1 MNDTAEIHILKK
13 RIAYLESLL
22 TAHNIPFDA
31 LDFPSQQSIS
41 VPVPATITPAHARF
55 FYALFHGRSD
65 VYAKRA
71 VMKNGKAGYFP
82 VCENLWR
89 YGVCPK
95 ADRQKVK
102 CVSCPNRSWVPLSQ
116 RVLMAHLTGERA
128 DGSDVI
134 GIYPLLPDDTCRFLV
149 FDFDDHEASPGT
161 AWQEDVDALRKICSQ
176 NAVPCSVERSRSG
189 SGAHVWL
196 FFDVPIPA
204 ELARRFGSALLTK
217 GAESV
222 NLKDFKAYD
231 RMLPAQE
238 HLPDGGLG
246 NLIALPLQGQALQQV
261 NSAFVDENWNAY
273 PNQWEYLKSVQKI
286 GKAFV
291 EEKTAL
297 WGADGEMGALSKTED
312 MEETEK
318 PWKKTPTLF
327 RAEDA
332 AKPISITLANGIYI
346 DTAGLKP
353 RLQNALRRL
362 AAYSNPEF
370 YKKKALGFSTRN
382 IPRIVFCGEDVGG
395 YIHLPRGC
403 AEKLTAQ
410 LDSIEIP
417 YTLGDERQVGREI
430 KVDFKGTLY
439 PQQADAAAR
448 MLEHDTGV
456 LCAATAFGKTAVGA
470 YLVAQRRANTLVLVH
485 NAEIMKNWVE
495 DFEKFLQIDEELPEY
510 ITPKGRHKYRKSVI
524 GTLSGGRNTLGG
536 ILDVAMITSLGQ
548 GDAVNELVKNYG
560 MVIMDECH
568 HAGAAIAED
577 VLNAVSAKYVYG
589 LTATPKRDDGQEQK
603 IFMQFG
609 PIRYRYTAR
618 DRAAAQNVRHFV
630 YPRFTRLFVPNANRL
645 SYNQARRAVVESEVR
660 NEQILTDV
668 TACLQAGRTPLVLT
682 KEKEHAAFLY
692 EHIKPNADHVFLL
705 QGGSSAKQKEEL
717 RAQMRAVHPT
727 ESVVLVAI
735 GQYIGEGFNFPRLD
749 TMMLTMPI
757 SWQGNVEQYAGR
769 LHRDYEGKQDVI
781 IYDYVDAHIHVL
793 ESMYYKRLRTY
804 KRIGYEIIAAP
815 NEEKQTVNAI
825 FDSKN
830 YLPVYEKDLQ
840 QACKGIVIASPGLN
854 KNKVQRLISL
864 VEERQTAGVSVTVI
878 TLPAENYPQARIEP
892 TKALQSTLTAA
903 GIYVMPQPDLHTHF
917 AVIDQE
923 IVWYGSTNL
932 LSRDKEDDGL
942 MRICSRD
949 VALEL
954 LEGTCK

>member
-1 MNDTAEIHILKK
+1 MNDATEIRTLKE
-13 RIAYLESLL
+13 RITYLESLL
-22 TAHNIPFDA
+22 SARNIPFDTP
-31 LDFPSQQSIS
+31 DVPSRQSVTAPIS
-41 VPVPATITPAHARF
+41 TVITPAHARF
-55 FYALFHGRSD
+55 FFSLFHGRND

-82 VCENLWR
+82 VCENLWQ

-102 CVSCPNRSWVPLSQ
+102 CASCPNRSWVPLNQ
-116 RVLMAHLTGERA
+116 RVLMAHLTGEKT

-161 AWQEDVDALRKICSQ
+161 AWREDVDALRKICSR
-176 NAVPCSVERSRSG
+176 NAVPCYVERSRSG

-196 FFDVPIPA
+196 FFDAPIPA
-204 ELARRFGSALLTK
+204 ELVRRFGSTLLTK

-222 NLKDFKAYD
+222 NLKDFKSYD

-238 HLPDGGLG
+238 HLPEGGLG
-246 NLIALPLQGQALQQV
+246 NLIALPLQGRALLQG
-261 NSAFVDENWNAY
+261 NSVFVDENWNAY

-286 GKAFV
+286 SKDFI
-291 EEKTAL
+291 EEKASL
-297 WGADGEMGALSKTED
+297 WSADGELGALSKTED
-312 MEETEK
+312 IEESPK
-318 PWKKTPTLF
+318 PWKKSPSLF
-327 RAEDA
+327 HAEDA
-332 AKPISITLANGIYI
+332 ALPLSITLSNGIYI
-346 DTAGLKP
+346 AATGLKP

-382 IPRIVFCGEDVGG
+382 IPRIVFCGEDIGG

-403 AEKLTAQ
+403 AEKMTAQ
-410 LDSIEIP
+410 LDSAKIP
-417 YTLGDERQVGREI
+417 YTMHDERQPGRGI
-430 KVDFKGTLY
+430 KVNFKGTLY
-439 PQQADAAAR
+439 PQQTEAAAK
-448 MLEHDTGV
+448 MLAQDTGV

-470 YLVAQRRANTLVLVH
+470 YLVAQRKVNTLVLVH

-495 DFEKFLQIDEELPEY
+495 DFEKFLQIDEEPSEY
-510 ITPKGRHKYRKSVI
+510 ITPKGRHKKRKSVI
-524 GTLSGGRNTLGG
+524 GTLSGGCNTLGG

-548 GDAVNELVKNYG
+548 GDEVSPLVKNYG

-609 PIRYRYTAR
+609 PIRYRYTAK
-618 DRAAAQNVRHFV
+618 DRAAAQNVQHFV
-630 YPRFTRLFVPNANRL
+630 YPRFTRLFVPNANKL
-645 SYNQARRAVVESEVR
+645 SYNQARRSVVESEVR
-660 NEQILTDV
+660 NEQILADV

-692 EHIKPNADHVFLL
+692 AQLNPKADHIFLL

-717 RAQMRAVHPT
+717 RAQMRAVPPT

-781 IYDYVDAHIHVL
+781 IYDYVDAHIRVL
-793 ESMYYKRLRTY
+793 ESMYYKRLCTY

-825 FDSKN
+825 FDSES
-830 YLPVYEKDLQ
+830 YLLIYEKDLQ
-840 QACKGIVIASPGLN
+840 QARKSITIASPGLN
-854 KNKVQRLISL
+854 KSKVRRLIAL
-864 VEERQTAGVSVTVI
+864 VEERQMAGVSVTII

-892 TKALQSTLTAA
+892 TKALQAMLTAA
-903 GIYVMPQPDLHTHF
+903 GIYVVPQPDLHTHF

-942 MRICSRD
+942 MRICSRN

-954 LEGTCK
+954 LEEISR

>member
-1 MNDTAEIHILKK
+1 MNESAMVLSLKE
-13 RIAYLESLL
+13 RISYLEGLL
-22 TAHNIPFDA
+22 NAHNIPFETPST
-31 LDFPSQQSIS
+31 LDSQGVSAPA
-41 VPVPATITPAHARF
+41 PVAITPAHARF
-55 FYALFHGRSD
+55 FFSLFHGRSD

-82 VCENLWR
+82 VCQNLWQ

-95 ADRQKVK
+95 ADRQKIK
-102 CVSCPNRSWVPLSQ
+102 CMSCPNRSWAPLNQ
-116 RVLMAHLTGERA
+116 RVLMAHLTGEKM

-161 AWQEDVDALRKICSQ
+161 AWQEDVNALRQICSQ
-176 NAVPCSVERSRSG
+176 NDVPCSAERSRSG
-189 SGAHVWL
+189 SGAHLWL
-196 FFDVPIPA
+196 FFDAPISA
-204 ELARRFGSALLTK
+204 ELARRFGTALLTK

-222 NLKDFKAYD
+222 NLKSFKTYD

-246 NLIALPLQGQALQQV
+246 NLIALPLQGQALQQG
-261 NSAFVDENWNAY
+261 NSAFVDENWDAY

-286 GKAFV
+286 SAAFV

-297 WGADGEMGALSKTED
+297 WGADGELGVLSKTED
-312 MEETEK
+312 VEETAK
-318 PWKKTPTLF
+318 PWKKSPVLF
-327 RAEDA
+327 HKEDA
-332 AKPISITLANGIYI
+332 AQPLSVTLANGIYI
-346 DTAGLKP
+346 DATGVKP

-382 IPRIVFCGEDVGG
+382 IPRIVFCGEDVGS

-403 AEKLTAQ
+403 QDQLTAQ
-410 LDSIEIP
+410 LAAAEIP
-417 YTLGDERQVGREI
+417 YTISDERQIGRKV
-430 KVDFKGTLY
+430 KVDFHGLLY
-439 PQQADAAAR
+439 PAQAEAAAA
-448 MLEHDTGV
+448 MLAQDTGV

-470 YLVAQRRANTLVLVH
+470 YLVAQRKVNTLVLVH
-485 NAEIMKNWVE
+485 NAEIMKNWLE
-495 DFEKFLQIDEELPEY
+495 DFEKFLQIDEAFPEY
-510 ITPKGRHKYRKSVI
+510 ITPKGRHKKLPGII
-524 GTLSGGRNTLGG
+524 GTLSCGRNRLGG
-536 ILDVAMITSLGQ
+536 IVDVAMITSLGQ
-548 GDAVNELVKNYG
+548 GDAVNALVKNYG

-568 HAGAAIAED
+568 HAGAPIAED

-603 IFMQFG
+603 IFMQLG
-609 PIRYRYTAR
+609 PVRYRYTAK
-618 DRAAAQNVRHFV
+618 DRAAAQNVQHFV
-630 YPRFTRLFVPNANRL
+630 YPRFTRLFVPNANKL

-660 NEQILTDV
+660 NEQILADV
-668 TACLQAGRTPLVLT
+668 TACLQTGRTPLVLT

-692 EHIKPNADHVFLL
+692 EHLKTKTDHIFLL

-717 RAQMRAVHPT
+717 RTQMRAVPPT

-749 TMMLTMPI
+749 TMMLAMPI

-781 IYDYVDAHIHVL
+781 IYDYVDAHIRVL

-815 NEEKQTVNAI
+815 NQEKQTANAI
-825 FDSKN
+825 FDKES

-840 QACKGIVIASPGLN
+840 QASKSIYIASPGLN
-854 KNKVQRLISL
+854 KSKARRLIAL
-864 VEERQTAGVSVTVI
+864 VEQQQTAGVSVTVI
-878 TLPAENYPQARIEP
+878 TLPADNYPQARVEP
-892 TKALQSTLTAA
+892 TKALQAMLQSA
-903 GIYVMPQPDLHTHF
+903 GIYLVLQPDLHTHF

-923 IVWYGSTNL
+923 IVWYGSANL

-942 MRICSRD
+942 MRIRSRD
-949 VALEL
+949 IALEL
-954 LEGTCK
+954 LEEINT

>member
-1 MNDTAEIHILKK
+1 MNDATEIHRLKN
-13 RIAYLESLL
+13 RITYLESLL
-22 TAHNIPFDA
+22 TAHNIPFDTPDLPMPQNVNA
-31 LDFPSQQSIS
+31 PFS
-41 VPVPATITPAHARF
+41 VAITPAHARF
-55 FYALFHGRSD
+55 FYSLFHGRND

-82 VCENLWR
+82 VCENLWQ

-95 ADRQKVK
+95 AGRQKVK
-102 CVSCPNRSWVPLSQ
+102 CASCPNRSWSPLNQ
-116 RVLMAHLTGERA
+116 RVLMAHLNGEKP
-128 DGSDVI
+128 DGSNVI

-149 FDFDDHEASPGT
+149 FDFDDHEASPGI

-189 SGAHVWL
+189 NGAHVWL
-196 FFDVPIPA
+196 FFDAPISA
-204 ELARRFGSALLTK
+204 ELARKFGSALLTK

-222 NLKDFKAYD
+222 NLKDFKTYD

-238 HLPDGGLG
+238 HLPEGGLG
-246 NLIALPLQGQALQQV
+246 NLIALPLQGQALRQG
-261 NSAFVDENWNAY
+261 NSVFVDENWNAY
-273 PNQWEYLKSVQKI
+273 PNQWEYLKSVQRI
-286 GKAFV
+286 SRTFI
-291 EEKTAL
+291 EEKAAL
-297 WGADGEMGALSKTED
+297 WSTDGELGTLSKTED
-312 MEETEK
+312 MEDAEK
-318 PWKKTPTLF
+318 PWKKSPQAF
-327 RAEDA
+327 HVEDA
-332 AKPISITLANGIYI
+332 RRSLSITLANGIYI
-346 DTAGLKP
+346 DTADSKP

-382 IPRIVFCGEDVGG
+382 IPRIVFCGEDIGS

-403 AEKLTAQ
+403 AEKLTTQ
-410 LDSIEIP
+410 LDSAGIA
-417 YTLGDERQVGREI
+417 YTVSDERQAGGKIR
-430 KVDFKGTLY
+430 VDFKGTLY
-439 PQQADAAAR
+439 PQQVEAAAK
-448 MLEHDTGV
+448 MLEQDTGV

-470 YLVAQRRANTLVLVH
+470 YLVAQRKVNTLVLVH

-495 DFEKFLQIDEELPEY
+495 DFEKFLQIYEAAPEY
-510 ITPKGRHKYRKSVI
+510 ITPKGRHKKRKSVI

-548 GDAVNELVKNYG
+548 GDEVNPLVKNYG

-609 PIRYRYTAR
+609 PIRYRYTAK

-630 YPRFTRLFVPNANRL
+630 YPRFTRLYIPNANKL

-660 NEQILTDV
+660 NEQILSDV
-668 TACLQAGRTPLVLT
+668 AACLQTGRTPLVLT

-692 EHIKPNADHVFLL
+692 EQLKSKADHIFLL
-705 QGGSSAKQKEEL
+705 QGGSSSKQKEEL
-717 RAQMRAVHPT
+717 RTQMRATPPT

-781 IYDYVDAHIHVL
+781 IYDYVDAHIRVL

-804 KRIGYEIIAAP
+804 KRIGYKIIATP
-815 NEEKQTVNAI
+815 DEEKQAVNAI
-825 FDSKN
+825 FDSES
-830 YLPVYEKDLQ
+830 YLSVYEKDLQ
-840 QACKGIVIASPGLN
+840 QACRSIYIASPGLN
-854 KNKVQRLISL
+854 KNKVQRLIAL
-864 VEERQTAGVSVTVI
+864 VEERQSIGVSVTVI
-878 TLPAENYPQARIEP
+878 TLPAENYPQTRVEP
-892 TKALQSTLTAA
+892 TKALQTTLTTA
-903 GIYVMPQPDLHTHF
+903 GIYVVPQPNLHTHF

-954 LEGTCK
+954 LEGMCK